1 MFLYKPC
8 YLCFFCNML
17 PLRGSEGFALC
28 TWKMEEEEKERYRGG
43 GGEKKGWRKG
53 VGGSGTQIMLEN
65 LEPVTF
71 DLGAVACLTDFPSLA
86 LR

>member
-28 TWKMEEEEKERYRGG
+28 TWKMEEEEKE
-43 GGEKKGWRKG
+43 EEEAAATSPK
-53 VGGSGTQIMLEN
+53 S
-65 LEPVTF
+65 
-71 DLGAVACLTDFPSLA
+71 
-86 LR
+86 